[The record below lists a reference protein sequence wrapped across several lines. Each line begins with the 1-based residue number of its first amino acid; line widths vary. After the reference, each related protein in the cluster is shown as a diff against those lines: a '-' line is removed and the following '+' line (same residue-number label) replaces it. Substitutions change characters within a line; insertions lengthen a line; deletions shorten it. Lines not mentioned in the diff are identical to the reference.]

1 MATPTLNF
9 GAYTPTELAALLTAA
24 KAEYL
29 RALGGRI
36 QQGSSAAQSYGL
48 TTMTVADLVNLIN
61 GLTAELGLDT
71 TNTRVSPNFNTHRGY
86 CPDGTEFG
94 VR

>member
-9 GAYTPTELAALLTAA
+9 GAYTPTELTALLDAA

-48 TTMTVADLVNLIN
+48 LTMSIADLINLIN

-71 TNTRVSPNFNTHRGY
+71 TNTRVSPNFNTSRG
-86 CPDGTEFG
+86 CLPEQSTFG